1 MAEHK
6 PIYPWSL
13 YEAIR
18 LKEKDEWRIS
28 HAENCECARA
38 IEKAIRENYK
48 DNSLSNCIKPLI
60 EAYGYD
66 RVNWVLA
73 NTVQQ
78 NHGDDRYSADNK
90 RWARTFRIP
99 IDSYNKTFAVKSHPG
114 LVDLMIGQSRKAW
127 QDLGLY
133 AYDHCESE
141 SEGKL
146 DYTRKVLVIDPR
158 IFDDKFKTPEDQ
170 LFFATH
176 GNGCRPQA
184 SGRKI
189 YGFFLKDGEQTIYS
203 RSEVLGILKDEYLPD
218 WAREKLDELYPP
230 DEGETES
237 QGITMGG
244 I

>member
-1 MAEHK
+1 MSEHK
-6 PIYPWSL
+6 PIYEWSL

-18 LKEKDEWRIS
+18 LNEKDDWRIS
-28 HAENCECARA
+28 HAENCECARD

-48 DNSLSNCIKPLI
+48 DNSLSDCIKPLI
-60 EAYGYD
+60 DAYGYD

-78 NHGDDRYSADNK
+78 THSDDRYSADNK

-99 IDSYNKTFAVKSHPG
+99 IDGHNKTFAVKSHPG
-114 LVDLMIGQSRKAW
+114 LVNLMIGQARNAW
-127 QDLGLY
+127 QALGLY
-133 AYDHCESE
+133 NYEHCESE
-141 SEGKL
+141 TAGTP

-189 YGFFLKDGEQTIYS
+189 YGFFLKDGEKTIYS
-203 RSEVLGILKDEYLPD
+203 RSEVLGVLKDEYLPD
-218 WAREKLDELYPP
+218 WAREKLDELYPS
-230 DEGETES
+230 DEGEPEV

>member
-13 YEAIR
+13 DEAR
-18 LKEKDEWRIS
+18 RMNERDEWRES
-28 HAENCECARA
+28 HAVNCECARA
-38 IEKAIRENYK
+38 IEKAIGQNYK
-48 DNSLSNCIKPLI
+48 DNCLGDCIKPLI
-60 EAYGYD
+60 DEFGYD

-78 NHGDDRYSADNK
+78 NHSDGRYSEDNK

-99 IDSYNKTFAVKSHPG
+99 IDGHNKTFAVNSHAG
-114 LVDLMIGQSRKAW
+114 LVDLMIGQARKAW

-133 AYDHCESE
+133 NYSHCESE

-146 DYTRKVLVIDPR
+146 DYTHKVLVIDPR
-158 IFDDKFKTPEDQ
+158 IFDDKYKTPEDQ

-203 RSEVLGILKDEYLPD
+203 RSEVIGILKDEHLPD
-218 WAREKLDELYPP
+218 WARDKIAERYPP

-244 I
+244 M